1 MSISQRKVLSIWE
14 NSLHRDGIH
23 YAMDIPFKERP
34 PRLPDDRLMA
44 EHRLKLLGKHL
55 SKDSSLKEKYTSGI
69 HDLLEKGYAEP
80 VPAKDI
86 DRRDGCVWYLP
97 HNPVINPHKPGKV
110 CIVFDCAA

>member
-1 MSISQRKVLSIWE
+1 
-14 NSLHRDGIH
+14 
-23 YAMDIPFKERP
+23 MDIPFKERP

-44 EHRLKLLGKHL
+44 EHRLKLLGKRL

-97 HNPVINPHKPGKV
+97 HHPVINPRKPG
-110 CIVFDCAA
+110 